1 MHIVQ
6 LLESLH
12 DMSACIAGKTEL
24 VHGINVG
31 PIMAEPLS
39 KDQSMGADE
48 DDMLCVFD
56 KQLRDDIVLANCCSI
71 NFMLCMQLRAMK
83 GTGGAIKV

>member
-1 MHIVQ
+1 MTLRGGRGGGRRVSVTMTLIFFKIVWMCPLRQ
-6 LLESLH
+6 SWYQYRTN
-12 DMSACIAGKTEL
+12 DGMQI
-24 VHGINVG
+24 
-31 PIMAEPLS
+31 EPSS

-71 NFMLCMQLRAMK
+71 NFMLCMQ
-83 GTGGAIKV
+83 